1 MKAVVFG
8 MITASVFVAALG
20 IGTASA
26 QIPDE
31 FKNLKVL
38 PKDISKRELVDVM
51 RGFTDALGVRCKQ
64 CHVPGDDPHSL
75 QGYDFASDKPKDK
88 ETARAMMKML
98 AAINADY
105 VGKAGI
111 KNPTQVRCV
120 TCHRGLTDPATL
132 TQVMEAAMDTAGVE
146 GAAAEYRELRKDY
159 YGTGSYDF
167 SPEALAELAQA
178 TADRPDGVDK
188 AIALAQLNLEFN
200 PDHARTYGLL
210 GQLYANTGN
219 TDLAMK
225 NLEKAAELEPDN
237 PRIKQMLDR
246 LRSGK

>member
-1 MKAVVFG
+1 MKAVVSG
-8 MITASVFVAALG
+8 LITASVFVAALG

-38 PKDISKRELVDVM
+38 PKDISKSELIDTM
-51 RGFTDALGVRCKQ
+51 RGFADALGVRCQQ
-64 CHVPGDDPHSL
+64 CHVPGNDPHSL

-98 AAINADY
+98 AAINGDY
-105 VGKAGI
+105 VAKAGV
-111 KNPTQVRCV
+111 KNPTRVQCV

-132 TQVMEAAMDTAGVE
+132 VQVMEAEMDTAGVDS
-146 GAAAEYRELRKDY
+146 AVARYRTLRKDY

-167 SPEALAELAQA
+167 SPGTLGELVQS
-178 TADRPDGVDK
+178 TANSPDGVDK
-188 AIALAQLNLEFN
+188 AIRLAQLNLEFN
-200 PDHARTYGLL
+200 PDHAWTYSLL
-210 GQLYANTGN
+210 GQLYAAQGN
-219 TDLAMK
+219 TDEAVK
-225 NLEKAAELEPDN
+225 ALEKAVELDPDN
-237 PRIKQMLDR
+237 PRAKQLLDK